1 MARKVFDDTH
11 ISAIAD
17 MIRFHL
23 DSTDTYTTSEMPD
36 AIDRVYNTALE
47 FGQQNGHEKGYEEG
61 YEIGKDVGETE
72 GTTAERDRFWDK
84 FQQGGRRTNYRY
96 AFYNWHWNNTIYQ
109 PKYPLV
115 CTEVATD
122 MMRYSEITNTLVP
135 ITIKHTNSQYCF
147 ANNTHLTTIPE
158 LNVEANVQF
167 IGWFAGCT
175 ALANITFGEGSVIG
189 QNIDFSACPLTAESV
204 ANIAAHL
211 GTVTSKTITLGNSTG
226 QLASD
231 TMAEI
236 LEKGWTIA

>member
-11 ISAIAD
+11 ISASANR
-17 MIRFHL
+17 IRYYL
-23 DSTDTYTTSEMPD
+23 STTDTYTTSEMPK
-36 AIDRVYNTALE
+36 AIDKVYSTAYNAGE
-47 FGQQNGHEKGYEEG
+47 TYGREKGYEEG
-61 YEIGKDVGETE
+61 YEFGKDAGMTE
-72 GTTAERDRFWDK
+72 GEQAERDKFWEK
-84 FQQGGRRTNYRY
+84 FQQRGLRTNYRY

-109 PKYPLV
+109 PKYPITCSAV
-115 CTEVATD
+115 SSE
-122 MMRYSEITNTLVP
+122 MMRYSEISDTVVP
-135 ITIKHTNSQYCF
+135 ITITHTNSQYCF
-147 ANNTHLTTIPE
+147 ANNTKLTTIVE
-158 LNVEANVQF
+158 LNVNADVQF

-189 QNIDFSACPLTAESV
+189 QSIDFSACPLTMESV

-211 GTVTSKTITLGNSTG
+211 GTVTNKTLTLGDSIG

>member
-1 MARKVFDDTH
+1 MVNKERIQSNNTVLEEC
-11 ISAIAD
+11 IEIANT
-17 MIRFHL
+17 L
-23 DSTDTYTTSEMPD
+23 PTKTE
-36 AIDRVYNTALE
+36 VYNSGYNKGYETGHNEGYIHGVSDGYNDGTIAGLQAGKE
-47 FGQQNGHEKGYEEG
+47 EEYNKFWNKFQQNGL
-61 YEIGKDVGETE
+61 
-72 GTTAERDRFWDK
+72 
-84 FQQGGRRTNYRY
+84 RTSYRY

-115 CTEVATD
+115 CTEASTD
-122 MMRYSEITNTLVP
+122 MMRYSEITDTIVP

-147 ANNTHLTTIPE
+147 ANNTRLTTIRE
-158 LNVEANVQF
+158 LNVTSSVQF

-189 QNIDFSACPLTAESV
+189 QSIDFSACPLTAESV

-211 GTVTSKTITLGNSTG
+211 GTVTNKTLTLGNSIG
-226 QLASD
+226 QLTGN